1 MRMNKTKAL
10 AITGLLVFGLS
21 SASNAYAMR
30 CGTRLIS
37 KGDHM
42 SKILKYC
49 GEPDITQSR
58 SAQRSYHNRYGH
70 VLYAGFY
77 EEVLIQEWTYN
88 LGPNKLMRIIKLEN
102 GVVRGIEHLG
112 YGYTKR

>member
-1 MRMNKTKAL
+1 MMKAKIL
-10 AITGLLVFGLS
+10 ATATLIVLGLS
-21 SASNAYAMR
+21 SASSAYAMR

-37 KGDHM
+37 KGDHV
-42 SKILKYC
+42 SKILQYC
-49 GEPDITQSR
+49 GEPDFAQSR

-77 EEVLIQEWTYN
+77 EEILIQEWTYN
-88 LGPNKLMRIIKLEN
+88 LGPNKLMRVIKLEN
-102 GVVRGIEHLG
+102 GIVREIEHLG